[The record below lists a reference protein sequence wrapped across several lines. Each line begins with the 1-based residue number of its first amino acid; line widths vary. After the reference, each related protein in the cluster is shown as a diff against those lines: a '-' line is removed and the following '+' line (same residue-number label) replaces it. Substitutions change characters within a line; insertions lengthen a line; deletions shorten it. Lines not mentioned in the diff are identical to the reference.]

1 MKFCKAA
8 LAAATVLTVTTAGAI
23 AAGIPVYDS
32 ASIAQAVKQFEQDTK
47 QLKQLEEQL
56 KQAQELYGSLNGL
69 TDMKDLQS
77 ILSRPEIK
85 DALPK
90 DFAAIEGLLSGNG
103 EGKFG
108 DSAARFLEQN
118 TTYKSD
124 ANDFYAKELAKTQK
138 RNAGQMTLGEQIYN
152 SGTERMKNIE
162 KLRDKLSKSTTAK
175 DTADLQALIQTETAS
190 LQADSLRMQG
200 LAMVQQAQMKIAE
213 QREVENRRQTYEALA
228 KKYGGK

>member
-1 MKFCKAA
+1 MIVRKAGLA
-8 LAAATVLTVTTAGAI
+8 LAISLAVASSGAN
-23 AAGIPVYDS
+23 ASGIPVIDA
-32 ASIAQAVKQFEQDTK
+32 ASIAQAVKQFEQGSQ

-85 DALPK
+85 QALPK
-90 DFAAIEGLLSGNG
+90 DFAAVEGLLSGNG
-103 EGKFG
+103 DGKFG
-108 DSAARFLEQN
+108 DSAAKFLEQN

-124 ANDFYAKELAKTQK
+124 ANEFYAKELAKTQK

-162 KLRDKLSKSTTAK
+162 KLRDKLAKSTTAK
-175 DTADLQALIQTETAS
+175 ETSDLQALIQTETAS

-200 LAMVQQAQMKIAE
+200 LAMVQQAQMQIAE
-213 QREVENRRQTYEALA
+213 QNA
-228 KKYGGK
+228 KEEHYKKIDAAIERLKH

>member
-1 MKFCKAA
+1 MNIRKAG
-8 LAAATVLTVTTAGAI
+8 LAFVISIGMATPGAN
-23 AAGIPVYDS
+23 ASGIPVVDA
-32 ASIAQAVKQFEQDTK
+32 ASIAQAIKQFEQGAD
-47 QLKQLEEQL
+47 QLKKLEEQL

-69 TDMKDLQS
+69 TDMKDLS
-77 ILSRPEIK
+77 SVLGRPEIK
-85 DALPK
+85 EALPK

-108 DSAARFLEQN
+108 ESASKFLEKN

-152 SGTERMKNIE
+152 SGTERMKNIDKLRE
-162 KLRDKLSKSTTAK
+162 KLAKSTTAK
-175 DTADLQALIQTETAS
+175 ETGDLQALIQTETAS

-200 LAMVQQAQMKIAE
+200 LAMVQQAQLQIAE
-213 QREVENRRQTYEALA
+213 QNAQEEHHKKIKAARERL
-228 KKYGGK
+228 KH